1 MVRLLAFLAVVA
13 GIGALLGRGRV
24 RAAALAVLCLA
35 VLYAVLKLAGVIDA
49 AFPDRAGVF

>member
-24 RAAALAVLCLA
+24 RAAALAVLGLA
-35 VLYAVLKLAGVIDA
+35 VLYAVLKLTGVIDA